1 MSICLSRHYLPTC
14 QAKHSF
20 EQLREEIRNKNLEE
34 INMLR
39 ISLDAQIEDLEQL
52 FETAHLNYLQQT
64 AQRTH
69 DFKELTHKDQILDLE
84 INQKKKKIDNLQ
96 ATIKHW
102 RSKIRVLSRET
113 EERNRLLEEEKV
125 SIQRHYQQLKQR
137 IKSYRTS
144 QNQRLLHLS
153 QSANLCKKQLS
164 DKLSLARR
172 VIQLGG
178 LSRKMETVHEQVL
191 PFETPLA
198 SGADSEDVT
207 KQHSAA
213 AAATA
218 KPSKPTTSS
227 SKPGRVGGL
236 SSVMN
241 VNSSSAYVPAKHQS
255 SVWQLEGHHA
265 VMPADRLSH
274 FYRRYNKILL
284 DNIAIGKEKERLA
297 LENSQL
303 KDLIQQYVQG
313 THLSDEVLAGD
324 NPLFV
329 VNGR

>member
-1 MSICLSRHYLPTC
+1 
-14 QAKHSF
+14 
-20 EQLREEIRNKNLEE
+20 
-34 INMLR
+34 MLR

-69 DFKELTHKDQILDLE
+69 DFKELTHKDQVLDAE
-84 INQKKKKIDNLQ
+84 IGQKKKKIDNLQ

-113 EERNRLLEEEKV
+113 EERNRLLEEEKA

-153 QSANLCKKQLS
+153 QSANLCKKQLN
-164 DKLSLARR
+164 DKLDLARR

-198 SGADSEDVT
+198 SAADSEDVT
-207 KQHSAA
+207 KQSAV
-213 AAATA
+213 A

-227 SKPGRVGGL
+227 QPGRVGGL

-255 SVWQLEGHHA
+255 SVWQLEAHHA

-284 DNIAIGKEKERLA
+284 DNIAIGKEKERLS